1 MRALIVGSTTI
12 DVLDEAFRIG
22 GSTYY
27 GGVTLSRYL
36 GDETHVL
43 TTIDDEVSGYF
54 RDTFSELG
62 ISLHS
67 VKCSKVPRFVIKQ
80 GKAVDVIASDCRIPP
95 YVVGELVRVV
105 KPDIIFLAPV
115 YREIDV
121 KEYVN
126 LLKSLKDVTA
136 FKALDIQGLVR
147 VSTSKGIECS
157 WREDLLDLMSLVNF
171 THGNIREF
179 CFSNNAEY
187 VVKSLAEVMKPY
199 DSAVAITTDSSYVY
213 LLHESRCFKATPL
226 KVTITDEVGA
236 GDVFTA
242 SVAHYA
248 AEGRDLLYAVR
259 AGIAAAS
266 LKVWRARSTWFTKE
280 EIENYLPQV
289 TFSQSCP

>member
-1 MRALIVGSTTI
+1 MRALIIGSTTI
-12 DVLDEAFRIG
+12 DVLDKTFRIG

-27 GGVTLSRYL
+27 GGITLSRYL

-43 TTIDDEVSGYF
+43 TTIDDDVSGYF
-54 RDTFSELG
+54 RSTFSELG

-67 VKCSKVPRFVIKQ
+67 VKCSKVPHFVIKQ
-80 GKAVDVIASDCRIPP
+80 GKAVNVVVSDCMIPP
-95 YVVGELVRVV
+95 DVVRDLVRVI

-121 KEYVN
+121 RDYVN
-126 LLKSLKDVTA
+126 LLRSLKDVTA

-147 VSTSKGIECS
+147 VSTSRGIECS
-157 WREDLLDLMSLVNF
+157 WREDLLDLMSLVNL

-179 CFSNNAEY
+179 CFSNNVEY
-187 VVKSLAEVMKPY
+187 IIKSLTDAMKPY
-199 DSAVAITTDSSYVY
+199 DSAVTITMDSSYVY
-213 LLHESRCFKATPL
+213 LLHGGECFKATPL
-226 KVTITDEVGA
+226 KVVITDEVGA

-259 AGIAAAS
+259 AGIVAAS
-266 LKVWRARSTWFTKE
+266 LKVWRARGTWFTKE
-280 EIENYLPQV
+280 DIEKYLHQIV
-289 TFSQSCP
+289 FSLTCP